1 MASSET
7 FLFNPENEG
16 LITGQKKQPAFDSTV
31 GCLALFMVP
40 FVLAGLAILGLAVA
54 EWVRLVR
61 LSTDFAIVEG
71 HLVSQEIDD
80 SDETITYHVTY
91 SFPVDGHLQ
100 TVTEAV
106 DFRLYHS
113 LDEDIPFEIRY
124 VRSNPQT
131 ATIKPLR
138 PITAIASG
146 LFALLWNA
154 LVIPV
159 TFFAAANYRRQRRL
173 SRYGHILLGEI
184 VSCQGRSDNEA
195 NFTLEISYRFRPPRA
210 PRAIEGRESRLRND
224 LKDKPLPQSGT
235 TVRIL
240 YLDPKNYSLL

>member
-1 MASSET
+1 MASGET

-16 LITGQKKQPAFDSTV
+16 LITGEKKQPAVDSSV
-31 GCLALFMVP
+31 GCLALIMVP
-40 FVLAGLAILGLAVA
+40 FVLAGLLILGLAVS

-61 LSTDFAIVEG
+61 LWTDSAIADA

-80 SDETITYHVTY
+80 IGDSISYHVTY
-91 SFPVDGHLQ
+91 RFPVDGHQQ

-106 DFRLYHS
+106 DFRLFHS
-113 LDEDIPFEIRY
+113 LSEDIPFEVRY

-138 PITAIASG
+138 PVTAIASG

-154 LVIPV
+154 VVIPV
-159 TFFAAANYRRQRRL
+159 AFFAAANYRRQRQL

-184 VSCQGRSDNEA
+184 VSCQGRTSDEDK
-195 NFTLEISYRFRPPRA
+195 FTLEVTYRFRPPRA
-210 PRAIEGRESRLRND
+210 PRAIEGRESRQRDD
-224 LKDKPLPQSGT
+224 LKDQPLPQSGM

-240 YLDPKNYSLL
+240 YLNPKNYSLI

>member
-1 MASSET
+1 MASGET

-16 LITGQKKQPAFDSTV
+16 LIMGEKKQPAFDSSV
-31 GCLALFMVP
+31 GCLALIMVP
-40 FVLAGLAILGLAVA
+40 FVLAGLLILGLAVS
-54 EWVRLVR
+54 EWVRVVR
-61 LSTDFAIVEG
+61 LSTDFAVVNAR
-71 HLVSQEIDD
+71 LVSLEIDSND
-80 SDETITYHVTY
+80 DTNSYYVTY
-91 SFPVDGHLQ
+91 RFPVDGHQQ

-106 DFRLYHS
+106 DFRLFYS
-113 LDEDIPFEIRY
+113 LAEDIPFEVRY
-124 VRSNPQT
+124 VRSDPQT

-138 PITAIASG
+138 LTTAIAGS

-159 TFFAAANYRRQRRL
+159 TFFAAANYRRQRQL

-184 VSCQGRSDNEA
+184 VSCRGKSGDDNK
-195 NFTLEISYRFRPPRA
+195 FTLEVSYRFRPPRA

-224 LKDKPLPQSGT
+224 LTDQALPQSGT

-240 YLDPKNYSLL
+240 YLNEKNFCLL